1 MHVLIAEDDPVT
13 QRLLQALVER
23 LGHEVF
29 LASSGSEAWSLL
41 KGLYIPMVLSD
52 WMMPDLT
59 GLELCQRIRAREE
72 PRYVYVILLTA
83 LEGKDRFLE
92 AMEAGVD
99 DFLNK
104 PPDFE
109 ELAARIRV
117 GERILGLEREVKQ
130 LEGLLPICAYCKQI
144 RDEKDHWRPIERYLS
159 ERTESRLSHGIC
171 PDCFEKHVKPQLD
184 AL

>member
-13 QRLLQALVER
+13 QRLLVALVER
-23 LGHEVF
+23 LGHETF
-29 LASSGSEAWSLL
+29 TANNGSEAWALL
-41 KGLYIPMVLSD
+41 EGFYVPLLISD

-59 GLELCQRIRAREE
+59 GPELCQRVRKRNAS
-72 PRYVYVILLTA
+72 RYTYVILLTA
-83 LEGKDRFLE
+83 LEGRERFLE
-92 AMEAGVD
+92 AMDAGVD

-104 PPDFE
+104 PPDLDQ
-109 ELAARIRV
+109 LAARIRV
-117 GERILGLEREVKQ
+117 AERIMGLEREVKQ

-144 RDEKDHWRPIERYLS
+144 RDEEDHWRPIERYLS

-171 PDCFEKHVKPQLD
+171 PDCYELHVKPQLD